1 MVVSPG
7 SLGQKS
13 PSAEFRA
20 AASPAR
26 ARGMM
31 GLLSDVVLHLTVDHL
46 APLEYDGGA
55 HISLPATDPR
65 LSIGTLLRWE
75 WENAD
80 GALDRLTAK
89 VLAPANHF
97 LSLPGAHDAIARL
110 IQHALLVP
118 LGLMPATATAPLRSL
133 HDALAN
139 ARAPFRWQQAMAQLL
154 ALRGAVVSSAPL
166 TFYRALAAGAEFGAF
181 AFVALDLLRWLQQLL
196 HGARVAA
203 KRTHVRAHRYLAA
216 GCACALLARLHAT
229 RCTALER
236 LRHEALSTLARAVH
250 ELRIWTGRALGC
262 DAPGGVET
270 PAPLHPSE
278 RQMLRDLLL
287 LVYAAHVG
295 RLAWVPAAVAGAAG
309 GAAAALDIAALSRLR
324 PAAAAGGAAPRL

>member
-1 MVVSPG
+1 
-7 SLGQKS
+7 
-13 PSAEFRA
+13 
-20 AASPAR
+20 
-26 ARGMM
+26 MM

-80 GALDRLTAK
+80 GALHRLTAK

-118 LGLMPATATAPLRSL
+118 LGVLPATATAPLRSL
-133 HDALAN
+133 HDALAS

-181 AFVALDLLRWLQQLL
+181 AYVALDLLRWLQQLL
-196 HGARVAA
+196 PGARAAGVAE
-203 KRTHVRAHRYLAA
+203 RTYMRAHRCLAA
-216 GCACALLARLHAT
+216 GCACALLARLQAT
-229 RCTALER
+229 RCTALESSAPVGR
-236 LRHEALSTLARAVH
+236 PRHEVLSTLARAAQG
-250 ELRIWTGRALGC
+250 LRMWTGRALGC

-270 PAPLHPSE
+270 PAPLHPAE
-278 RQMLRDLLL
+278 RQALRDLLL

-309 GAAAALDIAALSRLR
+309 GAAAVLDIAALSRLR
-324 PAAAAGGAAPRL
+324 PPAAAGGAATG